1 MYALFLILSLLAA
14 TVVSLFSVHD
24 DVLAFP
30 QYEILIADAYITDES
45 AAALLNPIIPPDAP
59 PSLPANESE
68 THQIM
73 WLKGKKFLCTIPIV
87 LPPPP
92 MNQTEK
98 ELSKVEEDKEL
109 ARATARGWEL
119 LADLEGHCL
128 YFVSDWWTYSFC
140 HNREVR
146 QFHQLPPQANNQWP
160 PPEDPEIQ
168 SYILGKVPAEE
179 YNTPNGEPGSTTE
192 LQATGELRV
201 LVQKLGGGTVCEDTG
216 KRRKI
221 EVQFH
226 CNSHGTDRIGWVKE
240 ITICNYLMVIYT
252 PRLCND
258 VAFLPA
264 RENRA
269 NGITCKEV
277 IRVDEVEQFEKLQAD
292 RREAQKLL
300 AQQAEEALVE
310 VIEELKAKK
319 KVVIGKD
326 GKIREDATEKLA
338 DDDSDELV
346 LLLDL

>member
-1 MYALFLILSLLAA
+1 M
-14 TVVSLFSVHD
+14 
-24 DVLAFP
+24 
-30 QYEILIADAYITDES
+30 
-45 AAALLNPIIPPDAP
+45 
-59 PSLPANESE
+59 
-68 THQIM
+68 
-73 WLKGKKFLCTIPIV
+73 
-87 LPPPP
+87 
-92 MNQTEK
+92 
-98 ELSKVEEDKEL
+98 
-109 ARATARGWEL
+109 
-119 LADLEGHCL
+119 
-128 YFVSDWWTYSFC
+128 
-140 HNREVR
+140 
-146 QFHQLPPQANNQWP
+146 
-160 PPEDPEIQ
+160 
-168 SYILGKVPAEE
+168 PAEE

-221 EVQFH
+221 EVQVYISGLYLVVLWLIDMVQFH